1 MRLTDAKSQQGE
13 RFMQEHPYRVL
24 IIDSDNNSLATYQNY
39 LTQQGF
45 EVDTAQD
52 GIEGIEKLRKDEPD
66 VALVE
71 IKLPKMSGI
80 EIIRLVNEEELDTE
94 IIVLTEHGNK
104 EDAVTVLNLGVGA
117 WFEKSN
123 IDKTQ
128 FLEKVQDLCQL
139 IPTAQMRRYLSARP
153 G

>member
-1 MRLTDAKSQQGE
+1 MRLTYAKSQQGE

-128 FLEKVQDLCQL
+128 FLEKAQDLCQL
-139 IPTAQMRRYLSARP
+139 IPTAQMRRYLSAKP
-153 G
+153 S

>member
-1 MRLTDAKSQQGE
+1 
-13 RFMQEHPYRVL
+13 MQEHPYRVL
-24 IIDSDNNSLATYQNY
+24 IIDSDNDILTTYQNY

-117 WFEKSN
+117 WFEKIG
-123 IDKTQ
+123 IDMAQLLNRVK
-128 FLEKVQDLCQL
+128 ELCQV
-139 IPTAQMRRYLSARP
+139 IPPELMRRYLSAIPDYRLSVK
-153 G
+153 